1 MNMKQSLLCSLTREY
16 PLPFW
21 GWQHSQLKSTSW
33 TDSGG
38 TILGL
43 WGEFPSHC
51 TYSSWMVGF
60 QVSPKSQYPKSHKRK
75 KTWYQNVKNVWRR
88 KQISTNHHFV
98 YGSHVRLKGI
108 RFLCK
113 KLVATFLPKS
123 PCCKLCASMIFTC
136 ACSGSS
142 WLMVQVGQSSISN
155 MEPTWKVCNHPNGS
169 DEMRLMHPALKNIK
183 VQYMKHDWASLQS
196 SKITWK
202 PCSVGIFLG
211 YPTRP
216 RGLRLAG
223 WVFAT
228 RETLQILMASRV
240 TVSNTPGAQKLLTLK
255 THQTIK
261 HPNFC
266 RLVVFFQL
274 VGQKHPQVRCLTS
287 RPMIFSHI
295 YLPISKSGTP

>member
-1 MNMKQSLLCSLTREY
+1 
-16 PLPFW
+16 
-21 GWQHSQLKSTSW
+21 
-33 TDSGG
+33 
-38 TILGL
+38 
-43 WGEFPSHC
+43 
-51 TYSSWMVGF
+51 
-60 QVSPKSQYPKSHKRK
+60 
-75 KTWYQNVKNVWRR
+75 
-88 KQISTNHHFV
+88 
-98 YGSHVRLKGI
+98 
-108 RFLCK
+108 
-113 KLVATFLPKS
+113 
-123 PCCKLCASMIFTC
+123 
-136 ACSGSS
+136 
-142 WLMVQVGQSSISN
+142 
-155 MEPTWKVCNHPNGS
+155 
-169 DEMRLMHPALKNIK
+169 MHPALKNIK

-216 RGLRLAG
+216 RGLRSAG

-287 RPMIFSHI
+287 RPMIFSHTSPYRKAEHPKGALESSHLRVVGRDEAPTFCRQYASVFSI
-295 YLPISKSGTP
+295 RVYPN